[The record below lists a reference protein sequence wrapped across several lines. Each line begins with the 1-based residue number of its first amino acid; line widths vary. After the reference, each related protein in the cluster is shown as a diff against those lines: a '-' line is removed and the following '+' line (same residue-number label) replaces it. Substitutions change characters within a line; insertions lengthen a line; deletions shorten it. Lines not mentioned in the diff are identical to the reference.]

1 MENTSNDNIEKAMTL
16 MAQAMKQYEEGK
28 FDLADNNRR
37 EANRLFD
44 EASESLSTEEGL
56 EAHMY
61 GECRNFGL
69 IYSVIEENAVKL
81 YESREGQKKIGKIV
95 SFIKD
100 NPVLLNE
107 FKAYNAFM
115 NPRGVE
121 DSKYYVDSVISVLP
135 MYTKDTLR
143 ENNSKLLKFVKELKL
158 NEAVDANDEK
168 MELFENVEFAL
179 THKENLSNVNKYME
193 AKSVLSE
200 AVNANNK
207 KKTFNDIDK
216 TFQYRIDKMQKA
228 YEEKLSDDEKKFLEE
243 MANVKDMKKVYE
255 SYKKELLPML
265 ENRMN
270 EAEGEN
276 KIGWG
281 QIYEEVKNGQF
292 DEKNGLLQVAKLV
305 QVKNNLIEE

>member
-1 MENTSNDNIEKAMTL
+1 MENTSNENIEKAMTL

-28 FDLADNNRR
+28 FDIADNNRR

-81 YESREGQKKIGKIV
+81 YETKEGQKKIAKIV
-95 SFIKD
+95 SFIKK

-107 FKAYNAFM
+107 FRAYNAIM
-115 NPRGVE
+115 KPTNVE
-121 DSKYYVDSVISVLP
+121 DTKAYVESVINVMP
-135 MYTKDTLR
+135 MYTRDTLK
-143 ENNSKLLKFVKELKL
+143 ENNSKLLKYVKSLKL
-158 NEAVDANDEK
+158 NEAIDVDDEV
-168 MELFENVEFAL
+168 MDIFESIEFAL
-179 THKENLSNVNKYME
+179 THKENLSNVNEYMNT
-193 AKSVLSE
+193 KKVLSE
-200 AVNANNK
+200 GVTKNNK
-207 KKTFNDIDK
+207 AKTFNDIDQY
-216 TFQYRIDKMQKA
+216 FQHRIDTMTA
-228 YEEKLSDDEKKFLEE
+228 AHEAKLSDDEKRFLEE
-243 MANVKDMKKVYE
+243 MSRVKDMGKVYE
-255 SYKKELLPML
+255 SYKSELLPML
-265 ENRMN
+265 EKRMN

-276 KIGWG
+276 RIGWG

-305 QVKNNLIEE
+305 QVKNNLIDE